1 MRLPGFIDA
10 HLHVLG
16 LGYVQSLVDLSDA
29 KSIVEVVNNLK
40 ENTHKKVII
49 GRGWNQDQFIEKR
62 MLNKNDL
69 KAVSD
74 DIPMVLIRTCG
85 HVMVVNDAMLQMAG
99 ITSKSPQIEGGSFS
113 YDTGVFSEKAL
124 NLIYDKIP
132 KPTKEDLKNYFLTAD
147 KILISQGITSVAS
160 DDFSIFQINYEMVI
174 EVLKELYD
182 QGLMKVRLTEQ
193 VNLPLEKLKDFIQ
206 KGYVNKKIHPK
217 FKMGPLKILADGS
230 LGGRTAAMIDP
241 YSDAPDTYG
250 IKTYSDQAL
259 YEMVNLANQEGMD
272 SVIHAIGDA
281 TSLQVIQTLNKSIE
295 NTKRFKHAHA
305 IIHAQLT
312 PRYQIEMM
320 EKYQIGAIV
329 QPIFINTDIKIVEE
343 RIGPR
348 LTDSYLFHTMYE
360 KIPLGFSTD
369 APIEPVNP
377 FKNIYTAL
385 TYKSIKY
392 PNEKPLNVQEIF
404 TLDEALKAY
413 YDNNLPY
420 VYEKDLSSDYIEIEE
435 DLSSLE
441 VEAIKNVKILKTV
454 IDNEVVFSSKT
465 NK

>member
-29 KSIVEVVNNLK
+29 KSIVEVVDLLRNNI
-40 ENTHKKVII
+40 HKKIII
-49 GRGWNQDQFIEKR
+49 GRGWNQDQFNEKR

-69 KAVSD
+69 KTVSE

-85 HVMVVNDAMLQMAG
+85 HVMVVNEAMLKMAG
-99 ITSKSPQIEGGSFS
+99 ITADTPQIDGGSFS
-113 YDTGVFSEKAL
+113 YDSGVFSEKAL

-132 KPTKEDLKNYFLTAD
+132 KPTKEDLKTYFLTAD
-147 KILISQGITSVAS
+147 KILIRQGVTSVAS
-160 DDFSIFQINYEMVI
+160 DDFSIFQIDYEMVI
-174 EVLKELYD
+174 DVLKDLYD
-182 QGLMKVRLTEQ
+182 QGLMNIRLTEQ
-193 VNLPLEKLKDFIQ
+193 VNLPLKQLKDFIQ
-206 KGYVNKKIHPK
+206 KGYVNKKLHPK

-230 LGGRTAAMIDP
+230 LGGRTAAMIEP
-241 YSDAPDTYG
+241 YSDAPDVFG
-250 IKTYSDQAL
+250 IKTYTDKDL
-259 YEMVNLANQEGMD
+259 FEMVDLANQEGMD

-295 NTKRFKHAHA
+295 NTKRYNHAHA

-312 PRYQIEMM
+312 SKYQIEMM

-329 QPIFINTDIKIVEE
+329 QPIFINTDIKVVED

-348 LTDSYLFHTMYE
+348 IKDSYLFHTMYQ

-377 FKNIYTAL
+377 FANIYTAM

-392 PNEKPLNVQEIF
+392 PDEKPLNMDEVF
-404 TLDEALKAY
+404 TLKETLKAY
-413 YDNNLPY
+413 HENNLPY
-420 VYEKDLSSDYIEIEE
+420 VYEENLSSDYIVIDQ
-435 DLSSLE
+435 DLFSLE
-441 VEAIKNVKILKTV
+441 VEEIKNVKILKTV
-454 IDNEVVFSSKT
+454 IDDQVVFSSKT

>member
-29 KSIVEVVNNLK
+29 KSIVEVVNKLK
-40 ENTHKKVII
+40 EHTHKKVII

-74 DIPMVLIRTCG
+74 HIPMVLIRTCG

-259 YEMVNLANQEGMD
+259 YEMINLANQEGMD

-420 VYEKDLSSDYIEIEE
+420 VYDKDLSSDYIEIEE

>member
-29 KSIVEVVNNLK
+29 KSIVAVVDLLK
-40 ENTHKKVII
+40 DSTHKKVII
-49 GRGWNQDQFIEKR
+49 GRGWNQDQFSEKR
-62 MLNKNDL
+62 MLTKNDL
-69 KAVSD
+69 KEVSE

-85 HVMVVNDAMLQMAG
+85 HVMVVNDAMLKMAE
-99 ITSKSPQIEGGSFS
+99 ITENSPQIEGGSFS
-113 YDTGVFSEKAL
+113 YETGIFSEKAL
-124 NLIYDKIP
+124 NIIYDRIP
-132 KPTKEDLKNYFLTAD
+132 KPTKEDLIKYFLTAD
-147 KILISQGITSVAS
+147 KILIRQGITSVAS
-160 DDFSIFQINYEMVI
+160 DDFSIFQIDYEMVI
-174 EVLKELYD
+174 NVLKELYD

-193 VNLPLEKLKDFIQ
+193 VNLPLEKLKDFIR
-206 KGYVNKKIHPK
+206 KGYVNKKFHPK

-230 LGGRTAAMIDP
+230 LGGRTAAMIEP

-250 IKTYSDQAL
+250 IKTYSDKDL
-259 YEMVNLANQEGMD
+259 YEMVDLANREGMD

-312 PRYQIEMM
+312 PKYQIEMM

-329 QPIFINTDIKIVEE
+329 QPIFINTDIKIVGD

-348 LTDSYLFHTMYE
+348 LTDCYLFHTMYQ

-377 FKNIYTAL
+377 LMNIYTAM

-392 PNEKPLNVQEIF
+392 PHENPLNINEVF
-404 TLDEALKAY
+404 TLNEALKAY
-413 YDNNLPY
+413 YENNLPY
-420 VYEKDLSSDYIEIEE
+420 VYEEDLSSDYVEI
-435 DLSSLE
+435 DQDIFSVE
-441 VEAIKNVKILKTV
+441 VEDIKNIKILKTV
-454 IDNEVVFSSKT
+454 IDDQVVFSSKT